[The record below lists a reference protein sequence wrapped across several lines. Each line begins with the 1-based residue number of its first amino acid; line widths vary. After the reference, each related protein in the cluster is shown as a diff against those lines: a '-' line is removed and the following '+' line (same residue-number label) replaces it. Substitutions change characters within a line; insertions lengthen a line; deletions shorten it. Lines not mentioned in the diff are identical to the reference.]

1 MASDDL
7 EQRIR
12 DIERKM
18 ARLRTLIDVG
28 AADSSAARLLA
39 AGADGEV
46 SDVRAQ
52 LRAHTAVLNALRQT
66 QVEQGGTLASH
77 GEVLVWHSEVLASH
91 TRTLDQHTRTLDQHT
106 RTLDQHTRTL
116 DQHTR
121 TLDEHG
127 RKLDTQS
134 EILALHS
141 EILDSHTE
149 SLQVLDERTAAGFAT
164 MDVGMRQIVGLLED
178 LGRRG

>member
-12 DIERKM
+12 DIEREM

-77 GEVLVWHSEVLASH
+77 GEILVWHSEVLASH
-91 TRTLDQHTRTLDQHT
+91 TRTLDQHTRTLDE
-106 RTLDQHTRTL
+106 HTRTL

>member
-116 DQHTR
+116 D
-121 TLDEHG
+121 EHG